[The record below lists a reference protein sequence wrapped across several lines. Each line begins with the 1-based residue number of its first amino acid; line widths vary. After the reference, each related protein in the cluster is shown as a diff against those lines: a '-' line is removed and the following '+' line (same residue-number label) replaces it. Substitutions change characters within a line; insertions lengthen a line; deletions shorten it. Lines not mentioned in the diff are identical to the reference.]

1 MTIDYL
7 LVGQGLAGTILSHT
21 LRSAG
26 HTTGVVDAAELPAS
40 SRVAAGI
47 FNPLTGSKPVKTW
60 QAEALF
66 SFLPAFYREM
76 ETRLGKPFF
85 HPKPFY
91 RPFQTVEAQN
101 RSISLTESPALD
113 GWLRSRSN
121 DPETADFL
129 LGRLGGLE
137 TQRAGYVAVDQL
149 LRAYRSLLVSE
160 GMLFDRPFFF
170 DDLRVSPDGVAWQGI
185 RARRV
190 IFCEGSHAVNNPYFR
205 WLPFRPVKGEIL
217 TVEIQARVPDRIF
230 KQGVFLLPQQDG
242 CKVGA
247 TYAWNPVD
255 HRAGGSLGGGFDW
268 QPTPGAR
275 QSMTSTLSTWL
286 KPGYRVLRQQAGIR
300 PATFDRRPFIGLHPK
315 YPALGIFNG
324 LGSKGVSIAPYYAH
338 HFYQFLECGKE
349 LAGEVNIR
357 RCFPL
362 YFNENPC

>member
-1 MTIDYL
+1 MTLDYL

-26 HTTGVVDAAELPAS
+26 CATGVVDAARLPSS

-47 FNPLTGSKPVKTW
+47 FNPLTGKQPVKTW

-66 SFLPAFYREM
+66 SFLPPFYREM
-76 ETRLGKPFF
+76 ETRLGERFF

-91 RPFQTVEAQN
+91 RPFRTVEEQN
-101 RSISLTESPALD
+101 RGISLTGSPAL
-113 GWLRSRSN
+113 GTWLRSRAT

-129 LGRLGGLE
+129 LSHLGGLE
-137 TQRAGYVAVDQL
+137 TLQAGYVAVDRL
-149 LRAYRSLLVSE
+149 LRAYRSQLVSE
-160 GMLFDRPFFF
+160 GMLFDRPFSF
-170 DDLRVSPDGVAWQGI
+170 DALQVFPDGVAWQGI
-185 RARRV
+185 RARRL
-190 IFCEGSHAVNNPYFR
+190 IFCEGSHAVSNPYFR

-217 TVEIQARVPDRIF
+217 TVEIHARVPDRIF
-230 KQGVFLLPQQDG
+230 KQGVFLVPQEHG

-247 TYAWNPVD
+247 TYERNCL
-255 HRAGGSLGGGFDW
+255 GSSPGNDFDW

-275 QSMTSTLSTWL
+275 QEMTSTLSTWL
-286 KPGYRVLRQQAGIR
+286 KPAYRVLKQEAGIR

-324 LGSKGVSIAPYYAH
+324 LGSKGVSIAPYYAR
-338 HFYQFLECGKE
+338 HFYEFLECGKE

-357 RCFPL
+357 RGFSL
-362 YFNENPC
+362 HSNENPC